1 MYVTNPAWLT
11 GPLPGTERANLRKRP
26 FLGNVCYLIA
36 PEARRRRR
44 RRRRHHTLL
53 ARAGGAANDAILSYF
68 APLEGKI
75 FFDRA
80 SGAGGASGVRLRR
93 SASGAVASG
102 DGYLML

>member
-44 RRRRHHTLL
+44 RRRR
-53 ARAGGAANDAILSYF
+53 AGGDANDAILSYF

>member
-1 MYVTNPAWLT
+1 MGREIGALSLIYSGFRDPT
-11 GPLPGTERANLRKRP
+11 GIAV
-26 FLGNVCYLIA
+26 GN
-36 PEARRRRR
+36 ARRRRR
-44 RRRRHHTLL
+44 
-53 ARAGGAANDAILSYF
+53 AGGDANDAILSYF